1 MGGRRQPAPSAWRLA
16 LLPLTPLYWGAV
28 HLRAALYRRG
38 TLRPARLGAPVVS
51 VGNLTFGGTGKT
63 PTVLALVRDLVRRGR
78 HPAVLT
84 RGYGRADTGAP
95 LVLVGPE
102 PEATAAEAG
111 DEPVEMARRLPG
123 VPVVVDRLR
132 SRGGA
137 EALRRGADVLVLDD
151 GFQHLPLYRN
161 LDLVLLDAGDP
172 WGGGHLPPLG
182 RLREPPS
189 ALRRADAVLLTKVPE
204 EGSAAVDAIRH
215 RVERLAPGAPV
226 LEARLEVRRLRTPDG
241 ILTPQALAG
250 RRVLPFA
257 GVGRPAAFSELLAS
271 CGAEVTQPHW
281 FPDHHH
287 YSPGELDGV
296 LEAARRLD
304 ATAVTTGKDAVKL
317 PPDAPLWV
325 VEVEMTPRSGSWDE
339 LWALCPGLL
348 A

>member
-1 MGGRRQPAPSAWRLA
+1 VAGRRLPGPPAWRA
-16 LLPLTPLYWGAV
+16 TLLPLTPLYWGAV
-28 HLRAALYRRG
+28 RLRAALYRHAV
-38 TLRPARLGAPVVS
+38 LRQVRLGAPVVS

-84 RGYGRADTGAP
+84 RGYGRTHAGAP

-102 PEATAAEAG
+102 PEVGAAEAG

-132 SRGGA
+132 SRGGV

-151 GFQHLPLYRN
+151 GFQHLPLDRN

-204 EGSAAVDAIRH
+204 EGSAAVDAIRR
-215 RVERLAPGAPV
+215 RVARLAPGLPV
-226 LEARLEVRRLRTPDG
+226 LEARLEVRRVRTPAG
-241 ILTPQALAG
+241 ALTPQALAG

-257 GVGRPAAFSELLAS
+257 GVGRPAAFSELLAG
-271 CGAEVTQPHW
+271 CGAEVSQPRW
-281 FPDHHH
+281 FPDHHR
-287 YSPGELDGV
+287 YTPGDLDGV
-296 LEAARRLD
+296 LEAAHRLD
-304 ATAVTTGKDAVKL
+304 AVPVTTGKDAVKL
-317 PPDAPLWV
+317 PPDAPVWV

-339 LWALCPGLL
+339 LWALRPGLL
-348 A
+348 E